1 MIETK
6 RAIVVGAGSSGLIAA
21 KELLD
26 TGLDLTI
33 LEKEASLGGVW
44 HKYCWKT

>member
-33 LEKEASLGGVW
+33 LEK
-44 HKYCWKT
+44 